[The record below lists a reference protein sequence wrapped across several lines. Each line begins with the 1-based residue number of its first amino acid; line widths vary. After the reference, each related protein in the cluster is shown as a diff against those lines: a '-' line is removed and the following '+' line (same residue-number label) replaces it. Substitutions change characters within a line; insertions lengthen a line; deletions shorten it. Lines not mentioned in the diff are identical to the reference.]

1 MITKFDVEMFHDAS
15 WKPVYFGESKGQVKV
30 TRHKNRIFVRLQ
42 TERNITAC
50 CARKLRWVFPTAILR
65 RTSHAGDTGFTL
77 RHFPRPML
85 LPTAGFSVRG
95 FFVSQLASG
104 KNHCRRGYSRE
115 CCWLLLVVMMM
126 KMLCLTVMLM

>member
-1 MITKFDVEMFHDAS
+1 
-15 WKPVYFGESKGQVKV
+15 
-30 TRHKNRIFVRLQ
+30 
-42 TERNITAC
+42 
-50 CARKLRWVFPTAILR
+50 
-65 RTSHAGDTGFTL
+65 
-77 RHFPRPML
+77 ML

-104 KNHCRRGYSRE
+104 RNYCRRGYSRE